1 MTKILMVCLGNICRS
16 PMAEGL
22 MRDYL
27 AKNQCPDIEVA
38 SAATS
43 TWATKQL

>member
-27 AKNQCPDIEVA
+27 AKNQRPDSEVA
-38 SAATS
+38 SAAMS